1 MATEINMPKLG
12 LTMVEGKIVEWKK
25 KEGEPL
31 EKAEIVVVI
40 ETEKVT
46 YELEAP
52 TSGILGRIVVPEGET
67 VPIGAVLAYIVQ
79 KGETLAELP
88 TQAKEPVK
96 SEISADVSKSVA
108 TAVQTQ
114 EKLSSSDKIRISP
127 LAKKMAMEHGL
138 DISKITGTGPEGRIV
153 KEDVYTAIEE
163 AKNKPIQAKAVSE
176 KALPGR
182 VTLKPLSG
190 MRRTIARRMSESFQT
205 IPHFWVHARA
215 EATRLREMREQM
227 MPRIEA
233 TTGQR
238 LTYTDFL
245 IKMIA
250 RALEDF
256 PNVNSRWTDNGIEL
270 LEDINIGV
278 ATAVSEGLIV
288 PVVRTANK
296 KSLIE
301 ITAVRSDLVQR
312 GRAGKLGIDEL
323 TGSTFTLTN
332 IGISAGI
339 TGGNPIINP
348 PEVAILGIS
357 PIADQAVVID
367 GQVVARLCLN
377 MTLAIDH
384 RVLDGVI
391 AAEFLSRMKELIE
404 NPLLLI

>member
-1 MATEINMPKLG
+1 MAE
-12 LTMVEGKIVEWKK
+12 
-25 KEGEPL
+25 
-31 EKAEIVVVI
+31 
-40 ETEKVT
+40 
-46 YELEAP
+46 
-52 TSGILGRIVVPEGET
+52 
-67 VPIGAVLAYIVQ
+67 
-79 KGETLAELP
+79 
-88 TQAKEPVK
+88 
-96 SEISADVSKSVA
+96 
-108 TAVQTQ
+108 
-114 EKLSSSDKIRISP
+114 
-127 LAKKMAMEHGL
+127 EHSL
-138 DISKITGTGPEGRIV
+138 DISKITGTGPDGRIV
-153 KEDVYTAIEE
+153 KEDIYKAIEE
-163 AKNKPIQAKAVSE
+163 AKNKPIQAKTASE

-190 MRRTIARRMSESFQT
+190 MRRTIARRMSQSFQT
-205 IPHFWVHARA
+205 IPHFWVHARV
-215 EATRLREMREQM
+215 EATKLREMREQL

-233 TTGQR
+233 KTGQR
-238 LTYTDFL
+238 LTYTDLL

-288 PVVRTANK
+288 PVIRTANK

-357 PIADQAVVID
+357 PIADQAIVVD